1 MHISKPS
8 CRTRIQGL
16 GGIEDVNM
24 FILFILE
31 ENVTTTHYM
40 PASNE
45 DNRLGTS
52 DTLDLYQKPEV
63 CALIMKKVFIN
74 LFINING
81 GDV

>member
-24 FILFILE
+24 IILFILE

-40 PASNE
+40 PASDE
-45 DNRLGTS
+45 DIGLVQVTHLTFIKNLRFVQFRLW
-52 DTLDLYQKPEV
+52 
-63 CALIMKKVFIN
+63 MN
-74 LFINING
+74 LFLFFCG
-81 GDV
+81 GDI

>member
-31 ENVTTTHYM
+31 ENVTTTHLCLPEM
-40 PASNE
+40 RTI
-45 DNRLGTS
+45 DIWTS
-52 DTLDLYQKPEV
+52 ETLDLYQKPEV